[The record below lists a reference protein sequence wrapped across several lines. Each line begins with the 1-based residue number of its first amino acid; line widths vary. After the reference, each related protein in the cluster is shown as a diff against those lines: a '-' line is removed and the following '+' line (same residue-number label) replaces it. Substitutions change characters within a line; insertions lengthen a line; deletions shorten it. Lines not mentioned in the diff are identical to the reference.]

1 MRENRTYGSVRG
13 GGSNADRLLDSDMSA
28 SWGLPG
34 AMRCIALS
42 AVFLSFDLRHISSAL
57 QTELPGYFKTE

>member
-1 MRENRTYGSVRG
+1 
-13 GGSNADRLLDSDMSA
+13 
-28 SWGLPG
+28 LPG

-42 AVFLSFDLRHISSAL
+42 AVFLSFDLRHISLAL